1 MRDPVVCARICGE
14 NRNIHTQYEKAFFK
28 LGSLKRQTEDVS
40 DFFTMKDK
48 SEHSPLLI
56 SEEDAN
62 VASNAS
68 SFRERLSSAGSYLSL
83 MLESPKRYLEDRS
96 GFLLALTS
104 GLLLTL
110 YSTLYKRIA
119 DDIAKVSVLVL
130 RGGLQAREFP
140 IIFAT

>member
-1 MRDPVVCARICGE
+1 
-14 NRNIHTQYEKAFFK
+14 
-28 LGSLKRQTEDVS
+28 
-40 DFFTMKDK
+40 MKDK

-68 SFRERLSSAGSYLSL
+68 SFRDRLSSAGSYLSL

>member
-1 MRDPVVCARICGE
+1 MSE
-14 NRNIHTQYEKAFFK
+14 
-28 LGSLKRQTEDVS
+28 
-40 DFFTMKDK
+40 FFTMKDK
-48 SEHSPLLI
+48 SEHSPLLT
-56 SEEDAN
+56 SEEDVN

-68 SFRERLSSAGSYLSL
+68 SFRDRLSSAGSYLSL

-130 RGGLQAREFP
+130 RGGLQARECP
-140 IIFAT
+140 IIFAIQDFF